1 MKEFNFLDK
10 ILGPLIQPPKDKKKI
25 NQNARDRYQAK
36 KLAEKL
42 NVRLD
47 VEKDAVGWTCWV
59 NADEIEGD
67 QFCTSWGE
75 VLQSLKTVE
84 EIRNAV

>member
-10 ILGPLIQPPKDKKKI
+10 ILGPLIQPPKDKRKI
-25 NQNARDRYQAK
+25 NRNARDRYHAK

-42 NVRLD
+42 NVKLD
-47 VEKDAVGWTCWV
+47 VERDSVGWTCWV
-59 NADEIEGD
+59 LADEIEGN

-84 EIRNAV
+84 RIKNA